1 MACGAVADVGGADA
15 ERLWDDPATPL
26 REGVGDWLD
35 RVCPDDVQPFQG
47 EPSA

>member
-1 MACGAVADVGGADA
+1 MAFGAVAGVGGAYA
-15 ERLWDDPATPL
+15 GRLWDDPATPL